1 MKPWRWSRWW
11 SRESQCQISESSSTP
26 PLFNSFSDLVLI
38 SDNYNYLIIVL
49 INNFTGTGFSIPLC
63 QPLTNHMLLKLSR
76 ESQFQIWD
84 NWWLV
89 DSFIKTCFSIY
100 PLPNINQIILFIN
113 GHHKFYSVLLT
124 VVIIFCVLYFYWYFT
139 EVLLNFYCTFAELLL
154 NLYWTFTYL
163 CWTFSELNTHSCY
176 CLLCVELV
184 PQRSHQHHLK
194 IRCDLSSEVQKKEG
208 KESKKFRRK
217 KEKYTM

>member
-1 MKPWRWSRWW
+1 MKADSFVFLNLFETRTWTLKPWRWSRWW

-63 QPLTNHMLLKLSR
+63 QTLTNHMLLKLSR

-113 GHHKFYSVLLT
+113 GHHKLSVLFSFTHSCDHLLC
-124 VVIIFCVLYFYWYFT
+124 VVLLLIFYWS
-139 EVLLNFYCTFAELLL
+139 FAELLL
-154 NLYWTFTYL
+154 HFCWTFTELILNFYL
-163 CWTFSELNTHSCY
+163 SLLNVFWT
-176 CLLCVELV
+176 
-184 PQRSHQHHLK
+184 
-194 IRCDLSSEVQKKEG
+194 
-208 KESKKFRRK
+208 
-217 KEKYTM
+217 

>member
-1 MKPWRWSRWW
+1 MKADSFVFLNLFETRTWTLKPWRWSRWW

-49 INNFTGTGFSIPLC
+49 INSFTGTGFSIPLC
-63 QPLTNHMLLKLSR
+63 QTLTNHMLLKLSR

-100 PLPNINQIILFIN
+100 PVPNINQIILFIN
-113 GHHKFYSVLLT
+113 GHHKFCSVLLT

-139 EVLLNFYCTFAELLL
+139 EVLLKFCWTFTALLLNFYWTYTELLLIFAELFL
-154 NLYWTFTYL
+154 NLILTVVIVF
-163 CWTFSELNTHSCY
+163 CVLNLFHRGPINTT
-176 CLLCVELV
+176 
-184 PQRSHQHHLK
+184 
-194 IRCDLSSEVQKKEG
+194 
-208 KESKKFRRK
+208 SKLGV
-217 KEKYTM
+217 T